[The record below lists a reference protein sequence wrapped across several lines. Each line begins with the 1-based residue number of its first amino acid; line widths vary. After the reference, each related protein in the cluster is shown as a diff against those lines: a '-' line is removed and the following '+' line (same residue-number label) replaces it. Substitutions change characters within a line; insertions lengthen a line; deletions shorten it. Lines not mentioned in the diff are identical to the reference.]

1 MTTETTHE
9 AANEILSRALDEL
22 ADAGLDPILA
32 ATAMARTG
40 LASMPHVA
48 CCASCLNAALRA
60 VGEQLDALIDEVIE
74 EARAN
79 AAVPVEVR
87 VH

>member
-1 MTTETTHE
+1 MSETHE
-9 AANEILSRALDEL
+9 AAEAILHRAFDEL
-22 ADAGLDPILA
+22 IDAGLDPILA

-40 LASMPHVA
+40 LREMPAAA
-48 CCASCLNAALRA
+48 CCVTCLNAALRA
-60 VGEQLDALIDEVIE
+60 VGEQLDAMIDDVLE

-79 AAVPVEVR
+79 AAEAVEMR